1 MIEKPFSVCGITTHN
16 AQKVRKNELL
26 RSIMQN
32 VDEKVHEQ
40 EEGLPEECDKDPF
53 YNMQFSCMHSFL

>member
-1 MIEKPFSVCGITTHN
+1 
-16 AQKVRKNELL
+16 
-26 RSIMQN
+26 MQN